1 MGCRP
6 WGGGGGL
13 GVEDGGCGEIKDR
26 GAGKEFRSYIL
37 VSHSVEL
44 FQFLGP
50 VPGLLLGNICSSTQ
64 CKRWKT
70 QSPPTPHHSTPLKG
84 NKGDLHSAPQ
94 RLLSLRDRSSGGS
107 GGCDNCIFP
116 PFQFFPKENQDN
128 FFCVFGVSDTYT
140 KLQAPR

>member
-1 MGCRP
+1 MIEKGCDRLGGGERWDEQEVSVGCRP
-6 WGGGGGL
+6 WGGGVGL
-13 GVEDGGCGEIKDR
+13 EVEDGGCGEIKDR

-70 QSPPTPHHSTPLKG
+70 QSPPRLTTA
-84 NKGDLHSAPQ
+84 LH
-94 RLLSLRDRSSGGS
+94 
-107 GGCDNCIFP
+107 
-116 PFQFFPKENQDN
+116 
-128 FFCVFGVSDTYT
+128 
-140 KLQAPR
+140 